1 MLTGSLSKKE
11 KEEVYAGLKEGNI
24 NILVG
29 THALLQEEVEFKNL
43 SLVVIDEQHKFGV
56 YQRMGLLTKGLNP
69 DCLIMTATPIPRT
82 LAMTIYSDLDIS
94 TIDELPSGRIPV
106 KTYLA
111 GEDRRG
117 GCMILSVRA
126 FNPAARLI
134 SYTP

>member
-1 MLTGSLSKKE
+1 MLVLRKGISNYTC
-11 KEEVYAGLKEGNI
+11 
-24 NILVG
+24 G

-111 GEDRRG
+111 GEDRGWVYDFIRQSLQSG
-117 GCMILSVRA
+117 V
-126 FNPAARLI
+126 RLI
-134 SYTP
+134 SYTHN